1 MRGPAAIGRESAAG
15 SDEPPARKNA
25 RDAMKA
31 LQVTAPGGLDRLCII
46 EQPDPVPGPGEVLV
60 RLRAVSLNY
69 RDLLMVQGRY
79 ARSDFA
85 FPITPFSDGCGVI
98 EAIGPGVTRVKPGD
112 RVASLFFQKWL
123 AGAAT
128 PEALASALGHPIPGV
143 ARELAVYS
151 EQGVS
156 KVPDFLSD
164 HQVAGLPCAGLTA
177 WRALFHDARL
187 LPGQTVL
194 LQGTGGVSIF
204 GLQFARAGGM
214 ETIITSSS
222 NEKLARARALGATH
236 TINYRTY
243 PEWSKEV
250 RRVTNGR
257 GVDFVMEVGGQGTL
271 KESLKS
277 VRLGGHIAVIGVL
290 SGSRESLLIPA
301 VMSTNARLQGV
312 SVGSR
317 EMFEA
322 MTRAIEHRRIEPVID
337 KVFPWH
343 DARAALEAMQRGE
356 HFGKIVLDF
365 A

>member
-1 MRGPAAIGRESAAG
+1 
-15 SDEPPARKNA
+15 
-25 RDAMKA
+25 MKA
-31 LQVTAPGGLDRLCII
+31 LQVTAPGGLDRLHLI
-46 EQPDPVPGPGEVLV
+46 EQPDPVPGPGEVLL

-85 FPITPFSDGCGVI
+85 FPITPFSDGCGMV

-112 RVASLFFQKWL
+112 RVAPLFFQAWL

-128 PEALASALGHPIPGV
+128 PETSASALGHLIPGV
-143 ARELAVYS
+143 GRELAVYS

-156 KVPDFLSD
+156 KVPAFLTD
-164 HQVAGLPCAGLTA
+164 QQVAALPCAALTA

-204 GLQFARAGGM
+204 GLQFAHAAGM
-214 ETIITSSS
+214 ETIVTSSS
-222 NEKLARARALGATH
+222 DEKLARARALGARH
-236 TINYRTY
+236 AINYRTQ

-257 GVDFVMEVGGQGTL
+257 GVDFVMEVGGQNTL

-277 VRLGGHIAVIGVL
+277 VRLGGHIAIIGVL

-301 VMSTNARLQGV
+301 VISTNARLQGV

-317 EMFEA
+317 QMFEA
-322 MTRAIEHRRIEPVID
+322 MTRAIERQRIEPVID
-337 KVFPWH
+337 KVFPWQ
-343 DARAALEAMQRGE
+343 DARAALEAMERGE
-356 HFGKIVLDF
+356 HFGKIALEFSSSDT
-365 A
+365 ASTA